1 MDKVKFKGINMLA
14 KISLSFLVGNVPSIE
29 EFYTLV
35 NKTPPSFLL
44 EKLLHL
50 SNDSYKITIE
60 EVDV

>member
-1 MDKVKFKGINMLA
+1 MLA